1 MIKLFKQDRKNV
13 ALALSSG
20 GARGLAH
27 IGAIDALE
35 ARGYRITSIA
45 GTSMGALVAGMYA
58 SGHLEDF
65 KQWMRSVD
73 RKRVRDL
80 TDFSFRLS
88 YMVKGER
95 IIEALKQFA
104 PDVNIEDLPIPY
116 CAVATDWTT
125 GREVLFTRGSLYRA
139 IRASIS
145 VPAVFEPVRF
155 NDHILIDGG
164 ITDPIPVDKVHRGK
178 DDLLVAVNVSGHDYD
193 GIHERE
199 KLAEELQKKKSR
211 ALSLIFKILPEDT
224 HPTFNYYTL
233 IDRSIS
239 IAITHNAHRALRLCP
254 PDILVD
260 LPMKRYGGN
269 DYDKYPQLHRIGA
282 QKMNR
287 AIDSFLAGKS
297 ISIRLP
303 F

>member
-1 MIKLFKQDRKNV
+1 MRHPIAWIGGLLLQAIAYTGLFRKMGLPLFNAIIPVV
-13 ALALSSG
+13 AEWRLSKVLFRFRRSFWRPFVTALILFIGGYFINPFRGS
-20 GARGLAH
+20 GART
-27 IGAIDALE
+27 
-35 ARGYRITSIA
+35 AR
-45 GTSMGALVAGMYA
+45 L
-58 SGHLEDF
+58 
-65 KQWMRSVD
+65 
-73 RKRVRDL
+73 
-80 TDFSFRLS
+80 
-88 YMVKGER
+88 
-95 IIEALKQFA
+95 
-104 PDVNIEDLPIPY
+104 
-116 CAVATDWTT
+116 
-125 GREVLFTRGSLYRA
+125 
-139 IRASIS
+139 
-145 VPAVFEPVRF
+145 
-155 NDHILIDGG
+155 LIDGG

-178 DDLLVAVNVSGHDYD
+178 DDLLVAVNVSGHNYD

-233 IDRSIS
+233 INRSIS